1 MTETLGDLTLIFE
14 VVASAKKNQMCHLPE
29 SNERS
34 SHYKCDALPLGQ
46 GGLTD
51 ADDSWSRYM

>member
-51 ADDSWSRYM
+51 ADDS

>member
-1 MTETLGDLTLIFE
+1 MHEHSPKVKVLLLHAGRVKF
-14 VVASAKKNQMCHLPE
+14 AKKELLMQLCHLPE

-46 GGLTD
+46 GGFD
-51 ADDSWSRYM
+51 